1 MCSAIYKDD
10 MVGVHERVYMCLK
23 RKGRLIGDGK
33 IHPYR
38 HPFESTTKIAQ
49 SMNKHAT
56 IHATRKTKKHRRGP
70 DTRVKLF

>member
-1 MCSAIYKDD
+1 MYYVCTKMTWSVFMNMCA
-10 MVGVHERVYMCLK
+10 CLK
-23 RKGRLIGDGK
+23 RKGRLIGDGE

-56 IHATRKTKKHRRGP
+56 TRATGKAIGAKKHGRS
-70 DTRVKLF
+70 